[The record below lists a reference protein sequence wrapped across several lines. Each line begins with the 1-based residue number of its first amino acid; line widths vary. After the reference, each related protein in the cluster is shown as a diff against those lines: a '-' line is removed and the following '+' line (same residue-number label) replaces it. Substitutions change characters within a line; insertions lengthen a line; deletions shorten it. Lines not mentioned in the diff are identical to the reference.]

1 VARTQDAGFA
11 GCKAKSEDAATGG
24 ETPSGWG
31 GTDGAGHSPP
41 ARVKRRLFR
50 NFSRPVLLAFTGLL
64 LAAGVASAAVPAEG
78 GFENG
83 LAAWTKTSFYGST
96 EWAAQTTAEADDEF
110 ELGAPL
116 PAAIGPYVAATE
128 YGGNDT
134 ALLAQTFALPA
145 ASNLNLSLYLF
156 YESATPTV
164 VPTPDTLFV
173 KPFGGEPGGN
183 QQVRVDVLKGNAPL
197 ESLSPNDI
205 LATLYASLSGGP
217 KVLGPTLLSADLSQF
232 AGQTVTLRIAN
243 ATSEGEMKV
252 GVGAV
257 SLTATPLPPAPPAP
271 AAEETPT
278 TPVSD
283 GVASP
288 VAHKLLHRLSTGGA
302 TLDVRLP
309 AAGSLVVSDA
319 RRKAAVASVFSA
331 RRTVSATPPLA
342 ARRTNGTPKPIL
354 IRTASARVDRAQT
367 VHVSLRPTAAASR
380 LLAAKGRVPFR
391 LQLTFTSTRGAVS
404 TATYKGVLLKRL
416 R

>member
-1 VARTQDAGFA
+1 VN
-11 GCKAKSEDAATGG
+11 
-24 ETPSGWG
+24 
-31 GTDGAGHSPP
+31 
-41 ARVKRRLFR
+41 RRLFK
-50 NFSRPVLLAFTGLL
+50 NFSRAALLAIAALL
-64 LAAGVASAAVPAEG
+64 VAAGSAGAAGPVEG

-83 LAAWTKTSFYGST
+83 LAAWTKTSFYKST
-96 EWAAQTTAEADDEF
+96 EWTTQTKADAEADF
-110 ELGAPL
+110 ETTL

-134 ALLAQTFALPA
+134 AILAQTFTLPT
-145 ASNLNLSLYLF
+145 ASSLNLSLYLF
-156 YESATPTV
+156 YESETPTA

-173 KPFGGEPGGN
+173 KGAEGEPGGN
-183 QQVRVDVLKGNAPL
+183 QQVRVDVLKANAPL

-205 LATLYASLSGGP
+205 LATLYASPPDGP
-217 KVLGPTLLSADLSQF
+217 EVLGPTLLSADLSQF

-257 SLTATPLPPAPPAP
+257 SLTATPLPPAP

-288 VAHKLLHRLSTGGA
+288 VAHKLVHQLSTGGA

-331 RRTVSATPPLA
+331 GRDASTAPAFA
-342 ARRTNGTPKPIL
+342 ARRTTAAPKPIL
-354 IRTASARVDRAQT
+354 IRTASVAVDHPQT
-367 VHVSLRPTAAASR
+367 VHVRLRPTAAASR
-380 LLAAKGRVPFR
+380 LLAQKGRVPFR
-391 LQLTFTSTRGAVS
+391 LQLTFTSARGAVS
-404 TATYKGVLLKRL
+404 TATYKGALVKRL
-416 R
+416 SPARR

>member
-1 VARTQDAGFA
+1 VN
-11 GCKAKSEDAATGG
+11 
-24 ETPSGWG
+24 
-31 GTDGAGHSPP
+31 
-41 ARVKRRLFR
+41 RRLFK
-50 NFSRPVLLAFTGLL
+50 NFSRASLLAIAALL
-64 LAAGVASAAVPAEG
+64 LAVGSAGAAGPAEG

-83 LAAWTKTSFYGST
+83 LAAWTKTSFYGNT
-96 EWAAQTTAEADDEF
+96 EWTAQTKAEAEADF
-110 ELGAPL
+110 KTTL

-134 ALLAQTFALPA
+134 AILAQTFALPA

-156 YESATPTV
+156 YESEAPIS

-183 QQVRVDVLKGNAPL
+183 QQVRVDVLKANAPL
-197 ESLSPNDI
+197 ESVSPNDI
-205 LATLYASLSGGP
+205 LATLYASPSGGP
-217 KVLGPTLLSADLSQF
+217 EVLGPTLLSTDLSQF

-271 AAEETPT
+271 TVEEAPT

-288 VAHKLLHRLSTGGA
+288 VAHKLVHRLSTGGA

-331 RRTVSATPPLA
+331 RRTASAAPAFA
-342 ARRTNGTPKPIL
+342 ARRATAAAKPIL
-354 IRTASARVDRAQT
+354 VRTASVAVDHPQT
-367 VHVSLRPTAAASR
+367 VHVPLRPTAAASR
-380 LLAAKGRVPFR
+380 LLAKTGRVPFR
-391 LQLTFTSTRGAVS
+391 LQLTFTSARGAVS
-404 TATYKGVLLKRL
+404 TATYKGVLVKRL
-416 R
+416 RPARR

>member
-1 VARTQDAGFA
+1 VN
-11 GCKAKSEDAATGG
+11 
-24 ETPSGWG
+24 
-31 GTDGAGHSPP
+31 
-41 ARVKRRLFR
+41 RRLFK
-50 NFSRPVLLAFTGLL
+50 NFSRAALLAIAALL
-64 LAAGVASAAVPAEG
+64 LAAGSAGAAGPVEG
-78 GFENG
+78 NFESG
-83 LAAWTKTSFYGST
+83 TLAAWTKTSFYENT
-96 EWAAQTTAEADDEF
+96 EWTAQTKAAAEAEF
-110 ELGAPL
+110 DTTL

-134 ALLAQTFALPA
+134 AILAQTFTLPA

-173 KPFGGEPGGN
+173 KSAEGEPGGN
-183 QQVRVDVLKGNAPL
+183 QQVRVDVLKANAPL

-205 LATLYASLSGGP
+205 LATLYASPSNGP
-217 KVLGPTLLSADLSQF
+217 EVLGPTLLSADLSQF

-288 VAHKLLHRLSTGGA
+288 VAHKLVHQLSTGGA

-309 AAGSLVVSDA
+309 EAGSLVVSDA
-319 RRKAAVASVFSA
+319 RRKAAIASTFSA
-331 RRTVSATPPLA
+331 RRTASPMPSFA
-342 ARRTNGTPKPIL
+342 ARRATGTSKPVL
-354 IRTASARVDRAQT
+354 IRTTSVAVDRPQT
-367 VHVSLRPTAAASR
+367 VHVRLRPTAAASR
-380 LLAAKGRVPFR
+380 LLAKKGRLPFR
-391 LQLTFTSTRGAVS
+391 LQLTFTSARGAVS
-404 TATYKGVLLKRL
+404 TATFKGVLVKRL
-416 R
+416 RAAPR

>member
-1 VARTQDAGFA
+1 VN
-11 GCKAKSEDAATGG
+11 
-24 ETPSGWG
+24 
-31 GTDGAGHSPP
+31 
-41 ARVKRRLFR
+41 RRLFK
-50 NFSRPVLLAFTGLL
+50 NFSRAALLAIAALL
-64 LAAGVASAAVPAEG
+64 LAAGAAGAAGPVEG

-83 LAAWTKTSFYGST
+83 LAAWSNTNYFGSGST
-96 EWAAQTTAEADDEF
+96 EWKAQTKAEAEEEF
-110 ELGAPL
+110 EFGTSF

-134 ALLAQTFALPA
+134 AILAQTFTLPA
-145 ASNLNLSLYLF
+145 SSSLNLSLYLF
-156 YESATPTV
+156 YKSEAPIS

-173 KPFGGEPGGN
+173 KPGN
-183 QQVRVDVLKGNAPL
+183 QQVRVDVLKANAPL

-205 LATLYASLSGGP
+205 LATLYASPSGGAG
-217 KVLGPTLLSADLSQF
+217 VLGPTLLSADLSQF

-243 ATSEGEMKV
+243 ATSEGPMKV

-288 VAHKLLHRLSTGGA
+288 VAHKLVHRLSTGAA

-319 RRKAAVASVFSA
+319 RRKAAVASVFDS
-331 RRTVSATPPLA
+331 RRTTA
-342 ARRTNGTPKPIL
+342 APKPIL
-354 IRTASARVDRAQT
+354 IRTTSVAVDRPQT
-367 VHVSLRPTAAASR
+367 VHVRLRPTTAASR
-380 LLAAKGRVPFR
+380 LLAVKGRVPFR
-391 LQLTFTSTRGAVS
+391 LQLTFSSARGAVS
-404 TATYKGVLLKRL
+404 TATYKGVLVKRL
-416 R
+416 RPARR

>member
-1 VARTQDAGFA
+1 VN
-11 GCKAKSEDAATGG
+11 
-24 ETPSGWG
+24 
-31 GTDGAGHSPP
+31 
-41 ARVKRRLFR
+41 RRLFK
-50 NFSRPVLLAFTGLL
+50 NFSRAALLAIAALL
-64 LAAGVASAAVPAEG
+64 LAAGSAGAAGPVEG
-78 GFENG
+78 NFESG
-83 LAAWTKTSFYGST
+83 TLDAWTNLSFYEHT
-96 EWAAQTTAEADDEF
+96 EWTAQTTTAAETDF
-110 ELGAPL
+110 KTTL

-134 ALLAQTFALPA
+134 AILAQTFALPA

-156 YESATPTV
+156 YESETPIL
-164 VPTPDTLFV
+164 VPNPDTLFV
-173 KPFGGEPGGN
+173 KPSGGEPGGN
-183 QQVRVDVLKGNAPL
+183 QQVRVDVLKANAPL
-197 ESLSPNDI
+197 ESISPNDI
-205 LATLYASLSGGP
+205 LATLYASPSGGP
-217 KVLGPTLLSADLSQF
+217 EALGPTLLSADLSQF

-288 VAHKLLHRLSTGGA
+288 VAHKLVHRLSTGGA

-331 RRTVSATPPLA
+331 RRNASTAPMFA
-342 ARRTNGTPKPIL
+342 ARRTTAQKPIL
-354 IRTASARVDRAQT
+354 IRTISVVVDHPQT
-367 VHVSLRPTAAASR
+367 VHVRLRPTAAASR
-380 LLAAKGRVPFR
+380 LLATRGRAPFR
-391 LQLTFTSTRGAVS
+391 LQLTFTSARGAVS
-404 TATYKGVLLKRL
+404 TATYKGVLVKRL
-416 R
+416 RPTPR

>member
-1 VARTQDAGFA
+1 VN
-11 GCKAKSEDAATGG
+11 
-24 ETPSGWG
+24 
-31 GTDGAGHSPP
+31 
-41 ARVKRRLFR
+41 RRLFK
-50 NFSRPVLLAFTGLL
+50 NFSRATLLAIAALL
-64 LAAGVASAAVPAEG
+64 LVAGSAGAAGPIEG
-78 GFENG
+78 NFESG
-83 LAAWTKTSFYGST
+83 RLDAWTHLSFYEGT
-96 EWAAQTTAEADDEF
+96 EWTAQTKADAEADF
-110 ELGAPL
+110 KTTL

-134 ALLAQTFALPA
+134 AILAQTFALPA

-156 YESATPTV
+156 YESETPTV

-183 QQVRVDVLKGNAPL
+183 QQVRVDVLKANAPL

-205 LATLYASLSGGP
+205 LATLYASPSGGP
-217 KVLGPTLLSADLSQF
+217 EVLGPTLLSADLSQF

-288 VAHKLLHRLSTGGA
+288 VAHKLVHQLSTGGA

-331 RRTVSATPPLA
+331 SRTTA
-342 ARRTNGTPKPIL
+342 APKPIL
-354 IRTASARVDRAQT
+354 IRTASVAVDRPQT
-367 VHVSLRPTAAASR
+367 VHVRLRPTAAARR
-380 LLAAKGRVPFR
+380 LLAKKGRVPFR
-391 LQLTFTSTRGAVS
+391 LQLTFTSARGAVS
-404 TATYKGVLLKRL
+404 TATYKGVLLKQL